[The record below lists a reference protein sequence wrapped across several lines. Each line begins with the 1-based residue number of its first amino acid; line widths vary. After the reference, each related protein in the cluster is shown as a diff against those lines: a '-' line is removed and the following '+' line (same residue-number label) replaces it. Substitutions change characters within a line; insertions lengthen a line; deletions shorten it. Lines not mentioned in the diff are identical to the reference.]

1 MPNVIGKRLDIELKK
16 AFGQINMT
24 INSAT
29 YFQDLINDFPVLR
42 ADISS
47 EDGDH
52 MKMEHFADYTIR
64 QIKKADFVELKKC
77 FDFQENKIN
86 NITAD
91 LENAMTVSYCESLL
105 LGEVSNL
112 MPTTVKYM
120 GPKLLKMYKDCE
132 THYNNL
138 KT

>member
-1 MPNVIGKRLDIELKK
+1 
-16 AFGQINMT
+16 MT
-24 INSAT
+24 IDSST
-29 YFQDLINDFPVLR
+29 YFRDLTSLFPNLQI
-42 ADISS
+42 DISAD
-47 EDGDH
+47 DGDH
-52 MKMEHFADYTIR
+52 YNMERFADYTIS
-64 QIKKADFVELKKC
+64 QIKKTDFLELKKC

-112 MPTTVKYM
+112 MPTIVKYM
-120 GPKLLKMYKDCE
+120 GPKLLKMYKDYE